1 MKIAFDNL
9 TTNKQELIKQ
19 RLFELKEKENN
30 NSKDMTLAEIG
41 ELIRLE
47 DYVLGLSN
55 CLGVAD

>member
-19 RLFELKEKENN
+19 RLFELKEKEND
-30 NSKDMTLAEIG
+30 NSKDMTLAEIS

-47 DYVLGLSN
+47 DYVLGI
-55 CLGVAD
+55 GYM